1 MTRKSDETA
10 RVYERM
16 RMAAYDYVDVA
27 ACIREL
33 NISGL
38 IILFCIADMG
48 DSYDQ
53 VTFFL
58 IFQISGKI
66 VGRRDNLLEI
76 HIYAMFGYKALRI
89 DVKPYEPYFFASDFL
104 DHIGLEHALKFCAV
118 KIIIGRE
125 PVGLH
130 GLVFL
135 CEVCHAVVKLMVA
148 EDAHV
153 IPHHVHERIFHVTA
167 KIFKIQRALNHV
179 AGIYR
184 NYIFLRFPH

>member
-1 MTRKSDETA
+1 
-10 RVYERM
+10 M

-33 NISGL
+33 NIGGL

-89 DVKPYEPYFFASDFL
+89 DVKPYEPYFLPPTFL
-104 DHIGLEHALKFCAV
+104 I
-118 KIIIGRE
+118 
-125 PVGLH
+125 
-130 GLVFL
+130 
-135 CEVCHAVVKLMVA
+135 
-148 EDAHV
+148 
-153 IPHHVHERIFHVTA
+153 T
-167 KIFKIQRALNHV
+167 
-179 AGIYR
+179 
-184 NYIFLRFPH
+184 